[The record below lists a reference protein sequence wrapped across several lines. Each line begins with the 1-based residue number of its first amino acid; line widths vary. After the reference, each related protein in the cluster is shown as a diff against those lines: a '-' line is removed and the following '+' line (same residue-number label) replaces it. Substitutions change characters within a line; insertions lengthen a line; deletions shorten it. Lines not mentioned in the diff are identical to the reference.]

1 MARPAINFCN
11 GTETRNMPASGPFCA
26 IFDLDGTLVD
36 TAPDLAA
43 GMNAAMAD
51 AGLPPVPVATVRHLV
66 GRGARVLVE
75 RGLAINGIA
84 HPGDGEIDRLV
95 AIFLSHYRENIAAGS
110 VAYDGAVDVLKA
122 LSARGVRMGV
132 CTNKPT
138 DLAVKLLQLLELDHF
153 FHAILG
159 ADALPVKKPHPEHLF
174 ETIRRSG
181 GAVERAVMIGDS
193 ETDVATARAAGVP
206 VIVFSHGYTAIAPQ
220 DLGADVVLDHF
231 DGLLPALTSAGLAP

>member
-1 MARPAINFCN
+1 
-11 GTETRNMPASGPFCA
+11 MPATTQFCA

-51 AGLPPVPVATVRHLV
+51 LGLPPVPVATVRHLV

-84 HPGDGEIDRLV
+84 APAVEEIDRLV

-110 VAYDGAVDVLKA
+110 VAYDGAVDVLNT

-138 DLAVKLLQLLELDHF
+138 DLAVQLLQLLKLDHY

-159 ADALPVKKPHPEHLF
+159 ADALPVKKPHPDHLL
-174 ETIRRSG
+174 ETIRRCG
-181 GAVERAVMIGDS
+181 GAVARSVMIGDS
-193 ETDVATARAAGVP
+193 ETDVATARAACVP

-220 DLGADVVLDHF
+220 ELGADVVLDHF
-231 DGLLPALTSAGLAP
+231 EGLLPALTAAGLAP

>member
-1 MARPAINFCN
+1 MLTPEIV
-11 GTETRNMPASGPFCA
+11 ELPLSDPFCV

-51 AGLPPVPVATVRHLV
+51 LGFPPVPVATVRHLV

-75 RGLAINGIA
+75 RGLAINGITLPSSA
-84 HPGDGEIDRLV
+84 ELDRLV
-95 AIFLSHYRENIAAGS
+95 GIFLAHYRENIADAS
-110 VAYDGAVDVLKA
+110 RPYEGAVEVLEA
-122 LSARGVRMGV
+122 LERRGARLGI

-138 DLAVKLLQLLELDHF
+138 DLARLLLGILGLDRF

-159 ADALPVKKPHPEHLF
+159 ADALPVKKPHPEHLNQ
-174 ETIRRSG
+174 TILRAG
-181 GAVERAVMIGDS
+181 GVPGRAIMVGDS
-193 ETDVATARAAGVP
+193 ETDVATARAAQVP

-220 DLGADVVLDHF
+220 DLGADQVLDHF
-231 DGLLPALTSAGLAP
+231 SGLLPALTAAGLDP